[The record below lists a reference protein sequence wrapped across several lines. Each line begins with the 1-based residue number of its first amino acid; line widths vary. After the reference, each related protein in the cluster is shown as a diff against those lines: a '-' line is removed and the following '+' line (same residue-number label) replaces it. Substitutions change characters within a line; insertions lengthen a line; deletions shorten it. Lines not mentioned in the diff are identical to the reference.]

1 MAENTIF
8 NSGVLG
14 ALKTKGFVSQQ
25 ENDTAC
31 DQALISVSEWAEKR
45 GIDLASD
52 WVAGKFNGAQVA
64 ALTDYM
70 DWLETWKGMPQ
81 IITLST
87 ISMSLE
93 IPLSSGAKITLSASA
108 IVNEAEHLGRAYI
121 ELHDHL
127 TRGYETFRLKRQI
140 QVAPNGQS
148 TNAGNA
154 GATDGTEI
162 LDVQDIVTETR
173 NGKTYH
179 RLAGGNWA
187 KFGVAAW
194 PEVFERA
201 GIDTSIYQSGRQ
213 PFASGYKMEVE
224 LEGGKPKRVRRLIQK
239 G

>member
-31 DQALISVSEWAEKR
+31 DQALISVSEWADKR
-45 GIDLASD
+45 GIDLSSD
-52 WVAGKFNGAQVA
+52 WVASKFNGAQVA

-87 ISMSLE
+87 ISLSLE

-108 IVNEAEHLGRAYI
+108 IVNETDHLGRAYI

-127 TRGYETFRLKRQI
+127 TRGYETFRQKRQL
-140 QVAPNGQS
+140 QAAPTGNG
-148 TNAGNA
+148 NGNSS
-154 GATDGTEI
+154 DSPSTEI

-201 GIDTSIYQSGRQ
+201 GIDTSVYQSGRQ
-213 PFASGYKMEVE
+213 PFTSGYKMEVE
-224 LEGGKPKRVRRLIQK
+224 LENGKPKRVRRLITK